1 MRVCR
6 QCGNPI
12 PPTRKSNSEYC
23 SQKCNQRAYR
33 ARKKAERQS
42 GESGGAVR
50 RPGKVTVRVS
60 PTVNAELTRDEF
72 NSMMDDSYEDLL
84 RFSRDVL
91 KKAAA
96 DDMTAGRDKAAIV
109 KQLLEV
115 GKELDMRSGNDDLLA
130 MRPVNDEVV
139 SDEFRAE
146 AV

>member
-1 MRVCR
+1 MRICR

-33 ARKKAERQS
+33 ARRKAERKS
-42 GESGGAVR
+42 GSDDDAR
-50 RPGKVTVRVS
+50 KPGKVTVRIS

-115 GKELDMRSGNDDLLA
+115 GKELDMRSENDDLLA
-130 MRPVNDEVV
+130 MRPDDGEVV

>member
-1 MRVCR
+1 MRICK

-33 ARKKAERQS
+33 ARKKAERK
-42 GESGGAVR
+42 
-50 RPGKVTVRVS
+50 PGSNDDARKPGNITVRIS

-96 DDMTAGRDKAAIV
+96 DDMTAGRDKAAII

-115 GKELDMRSGNDDLLA
+115 GKELDMRSEDDDLLA
-130 MRPVNDEVV
+130 MRPDDGEVV

>member
-1 MRVCR
+1 MRICR

-33 ARKKAERQS
+33 ARRKAERKS
-42 GESGGAVR
+42 GSDDDAR
-50 RPGKVTVRVS
+50 KPGKVTVRIS

-115 GKELDMRSGNDDLLA
+115 GKELDMRSENDDLLA
-130 MRPVNDEVV
+130 MRPDDGEVV

-146 AV
+146 TV

>member
-1 MRVCR
+1 MRICR

-33 ARKKAERQS
+33 ARRKAERKS
-42 GESGGAVR
+42 GSDDDAR
-50 RPGKVTVRVS
+50 KPGKVTVRIS
-60 PTVNAELTRDEF
+60 PTINAELTRDEF

-115 GKELDMRSGNDDLLA
+115 GKELDMRSENDDLLA
-130 MRPVNDEVV
+130 MRPDDGEVV

>member
-1 MRVCR
+1 MRVCK

-12 PPTRKSNSEYC
+12 PPGRKSNSEYC

-33 ARKKAERQS
+33 ARKKAEKQS
-42 GESGGAVR
+42 GGESAR
-50 RPGKVTVRVS
+50 KPRKVTVQVS
-60 PTVNAELTRDEF
+60 PTVNAELTKEQFD
-72 NSMMDDSYEDLL
+72 SMMDDSYEDLL

-96 DDMTAGRDKAAIV
+96 DDMTAGKDKAAIV
-109 KQLLEV
+109 KELLEV
-115 GKELDMRSGNDDLLA
+115 GKELDMRAGGDDLLS
-130 MRPVNDEVV
+130 MGPEEDEV

>member
-1 MRVCR
+1 M
-6 QCGNPI
+6 
-12 PPTRKSNSEYC
+12 
-23 SQKCNQRAYR
+23 
-33 ARKKAERQS
+33 
-42 GESGGAVR
+42 R

-109 KQLLEV
+109 KELLEV